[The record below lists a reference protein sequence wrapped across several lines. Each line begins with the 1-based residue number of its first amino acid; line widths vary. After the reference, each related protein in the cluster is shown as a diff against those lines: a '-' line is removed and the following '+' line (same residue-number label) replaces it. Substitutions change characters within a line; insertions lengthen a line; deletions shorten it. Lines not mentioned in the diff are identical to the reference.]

1 MQVKDIL
8 KEFNL
13 TEDEYKDLRYSMF
26 EESFLVSRS
35 LHEDNLYCW
44 ILYFDSDE
52 GCCVIKHDS
61 EVFAEEG
68 FSIELIDCRYC
79 DISYKDM
86 KEIIEI
92 CEDFEIE
99 AQKVLKECA

>member
-1 MQVKDIL
+1 MKVRHIL

-13 TEDEYKDLRYSMF
+13 TEDEYKDLRYNMS

-35 LHEDNLYCW
+35 LHEDNLYCR

-52 GCCVIKHDS
+52 GCCVIKHYA

-86 KEIIEI
+86 KEIIAI

-99 AQKVLKECA
+99 AQKVLKECV

>member
-8 KEFNL
+8 KKFNL
-13 TEDEYKDLRYSMF
+13 TEDKYKDLRYSMF

-35 LHEDNLYCW
+35 LHEDDLHCE

-68 FSIELIDCRYC
+68 FSIELIECGYC

-86 KEIIEI
+86 KEIIAI

>member
-8 KEFNL
+8 KKFNL
-13 TEDEYKDLRYSMF
+13 TEDEYKDLRYNMF

-35 LHEDNLYCW
+35 LHEDDLHCE

-68 FSIELIDCRYC
+68 FSIELIECGYC

-86 KEIIEI
+86 KEIIAI